1 MIYEWVTSLNS
12 DTLERGVADHQE
24 LSMCV
29 RTQMDH
35 WHSPMRLGDK
45 KSCSKSIFTIMQF
58 SSLSHWHH
66 WNIHE
71 CHQLHHLVELLN
83 LSTTLPLHRL
93 RESLKLKWNY
103 IPIGGAQGR
112 SCLCN
117 RSARGTGSAHHC
129 KLGSHLQYQRASTS
143 LVRPPFVPI
152 YSRRLQPTAQWT
164 PHHLWTIP
172 GRRKFGMVLIV
183 WPWSARSDFQR
194 KIMIEILSRIDGQ
207 WPQLGSW
214 VLSNQNTPW
223 FSPISRLSMCD

>member
-1 MIYEWVTSLNS
+1 MS
-12 DTLERGVADHQE
+12 DKFKL
-24 LSMCV
+24 
-29 RTQMDH
+29 
-35 WHSPMRLGDK
+35 WHSRVWSSRPSRTLNVRENTNGSLTFPNAVSDK

-58 SSLSHWHH
+58 PSSLSHWHH

-71 CHQLHHLVELLN
+71 CLQLHHLVELLN
-83 LSTTLPLHRL
+83 LSTTLPLHQL

-143 LVRPPFVPI
+143 LVRPPFVAI
-152 YSRRLQPTAQWT
+152 YSRRFQPTAQWT
-164 PHHLWTIP
+164 PHHLRIIP

-214 VLSNQNTPW
+214 VLSNQNTRW
-223 FSPISRLSMCD
+223 FSPIPRLSMRD

>member
-12 DTLERGVADHQE
+12 DTLECGVADHQE

-45 KSCSKSIFTIMQF
+45 KPCSKSIFTIMQF
-58 SSLSHWHH
+58 SSSLSHWHH

-71 CHQLHHLVELLN
+71 CLQLHHLVELLN
-83 LSTTLPLHRL
+83 LSITLPLHQL
-93 RESLKLKWNY
+93 RESLKLKRNY

-152 YSRRLQPTAQWT
+152 YSRRLQLTD
-164 PHHLWTIP
+164 HTIFEQYLVV
-172 GRRKFGMVLIV
+172 GD
-183 WPWSARSDFQR
+183 SA
-194 KIMIEILSRIDGQ
+194 
-207 WPQLGSW
+207 
-214 VLSNQNTPW
+214 
-223 FSPISRLSMCD
+223 